1 MRKFLCILLALSCV
15 LGICGC
21 QKEEKI
27 PDNAVAVYYK
37 IANYDYDAEDGMIGQ
52 SYLDTAGHE
61 EDYSYLLNAYLQA
74 APGEGFAPTFPD
86 GVSIVRFRLETMTA
100 NVILSSHIKACKGM
114 DLTIALSCLTK
125 TIISMTGCTEVIFSA
140 EDTLLYGE
148 KFITLNADS
157 FLLADDS
164 VPAQNESG
172 EVE

>member
-1 MRKFLCILLALSCV
+1 MRKLLCLLLALFCV
-15 LGICGC
+15 LGMFDCK
-21 QKEEKI
+21 KEEKI
-27 PDNAVAVYYK
+27 PENAVAVYYK
-37 IANYDYDAEDGMIGQ
+37 IANYDYDAEDGMIGK
-52 SYLDTAGHE
+52 SYLDAADHE
-61 EDYSYLLNAYLQA
+61 EDYSCLLNAYLQT
-74 APGEGFAPTFPD
+74 APGEGFASTFPKNL
-86 GVSIVRFRLETMTA
+86 SIVRFRLETMTA
-100 NVILSSHIKACKGM
+100 NVILSPHIKECKGM

-157 FLLADDS
+157 FLLADDC